1 MMIDR
6 RMVLTAIAVL
16 ALAAAC
22 GSPEPTPTPTS
33 PAPAPTATA
42 TPTPAPRDASET
54 ARRQA
59 EDGSAGKP
67 EGAVGFDYS
76 AVTDPSDISQLP
88 PEVQEL
94 ATCMKSTM
102 GGERFGAAMVQIL
115 ERYYV
120 PLSIDLV
127 LIDACGVTLKQ
138 MQDLG
143 TLFGLGSG
151 PPVH

>member
-6 RMVLTAIAVL
+6 RVVLTAVAVL

-33 PAPAPTATA
+33 PPPAPTATA
-42 TPTPAPRDASET
+42 TPAPSDAGET
-54 ARRQA
+54 TGGQA
-59 EDGSAGKP
+59 EDGSARES
-67 EGAVGFDYS
+67 EGAGGFDYS
-76 AVTDPSDISQLP
+76 TVTDPSDISQLP

-94 ATCMKSTM
+94 ATCMKNTM
-102 GGERFGAAMVQIL
+102 GDERFGAAMVQIL

-120 PLSIDLV
+120 PLSIDLA